1 MQPAGERC
9 NMPELGAAV
18 PHVPESQ
25 NVSRKRTR
33 ISFGWVVPIVA
44 ALAGV
49 WVAVTRILAEGPK
62 ITIVF
67 RSGEGL
73 EAGKTKIRYRG
84 LDMGTLTTLRLSD
97 DHEHVIGTAE
107 LAPKTEEFL
116 VEDTQFWVVRPRI
129 SGGTVSGLGTL
140 ISGAYI
146 GMDIGKSK
154 QRKRDFETLATP
166 PVVAGDVPGRFFVLK
181 TPSLG
186 SLDYGTPIFFRRL
199 QVGEV
204 ASFSLDPDGEALTVK
219 VFVRAPYDQYVT
231 SNTRFWHASGID
243 VSLTASGLSVETQ
256 SLVSILI
263 GGIAFE
269 TPPSAAPVPA
279 AETETVFTLYN
290 DRKEAYE
297 LPARDPQPYRLVF
310 KQSARGLTVGAPVEF
325 RGVPIGHVS
334 AIDAELDV
342 KTFEFSVP
350 VTVILDAA
358 RFGVQVVDHQPGADL
373 AAVRQKVIDTFVAHG
388 ARAQLRTGSL
398 LTGAMHVALDFFPDA
413 PPATVDWSQ
422 KPVELPTVPGELEG
436 VEASIVKIVKKLD
449 TVPIEAIGD
458 DLRKSLVHLNETLVS
473 ARGTFDNT
481 TKLVAPDSPLDTE
494 LSSTLQELS
503 RMARGLRVLADYLE
517 RHPEALIRGKPGE
530 AK

>member
-1 MQPAGERC
+1 
-9 NMPELGAAV
+9 MPEPGPAV
-18 PHVPESQ
+18 SHVPESR

-33 ISFGWVVPIVA
+33 ISFVWIVPIVA

-62 ITIVF
+62 ITIIF

-84 LDMGTLTTLRLSD
+84 LELGTLTTLRLSD

-107 LAPKTEEFL
+107 LEPKTEEFL

-154 QRKRDFETLATP
+154 QRKREFQTLATP

-199 QVGEV
+199 QVGQV
-204 ASFSLDPDGEALTVK
+204 ASFSLDQDGEALTVK
-219 VFVRAPYDQYVT
+219 VFVQAPYDQYVT
-231 SNTRFWHASGID
+231 ANTRFWHASGID
-243 VSLTASGLSVETQ
+243 VSLTASGLSVQTQ

-269 TPPSAAPVPA
+269 TPQSAAPMPA
-279 AETETVFTLYN
+279 AEAETVFTLYN

-297 LPARDPQPYRLVF
+297 LPTRDPQTVRLVF
-310 KQSARGLTVGAPVEF
+310 KQSTRGLAVGAPVEF
-325 RGVPIGHVS
+325 RGVPIGYVS
-334 AIDAELDV
+334 GIDAQLDA
-342 KTFEFSVP
+342 KTLEFSVP
-350 VTVILDAA
+350 VTAVLDAT
-358 RFGVQVVDHQPGADL
+358 RFGVQVLDREAGADL
-373 AAVRQKVIDTFVAHG
+373 TAFRRKLIDTFVAHG
-388 ARAQLRTGSL
+388 VRAQLRSGNLLTGSL
-398 LTGAMHVALDFFPDA
+398 YVAFDFFPDA

-422 KPVELPTVPGELEG
+422 KPVELPTVPGQLEGIEASLTKLVKKLEG
-436 VEASIVKIVKKLD
+436 V
-449 TVPIEAIGD
+449 PIDAIGD